1 MARKLN
7 KARFNDWVYDGITDY
22 THRTEVYYGG
32 AGSGKSYGA
41 TQKILL
47 KSLKYVRKVLVIRK
61 IQRTVKDSIWALI
74 LSHLHASGFYSACRV
89 NKSDYEIEL
98 PNGSVFLFK
107 GLDDPEK
114 IKSIDGITDIVIEE
128 ATELTE
134 DDFTQLNLRLRA
146 DAPYLQIYLMFNPI
160 SKKNWVYDYFF
171 TRKLPENIKVVK
183 TTYNDNKFLSEE
195 YKRELEQLKE
205 RNPAYYR
212 IYALGEFATLDKL
225 VFPVYQTKIV
235 SEDDV
240 QGLKRWIGLDFGYIN
255 DPSAI
260 VWGYIDPAHK
270 RIYVTGE
277 YVKRGMKNNEI
288 ADTIISLGL
297 HKDKSYAD
305 CAERKSIDEIRDK
318 GVNIE
323 PTEKGKDSVI
333 HGIQWVQQH
342 ELIVDERCFK
352 VIEELENYT
361 WKKDKKTGEYVNEP
375 VDTFNHTIDAI
386 RYGLNKYIKGAKT
399 PTVIKK
405 PRGL

>member
-1 MARKLN
+1 MAKRLN
-7 KARFNDWVYDGITDY
+7 PAIFNDWVYESIADY
-22 THRTEVYYGG
+22 SKRIEVYYGG

-47 KSLKYVRKVLVIRK
+47 KALKYQRKVLVIRK
-61 IQRTVKDSIWALI
+61 IQRTIKDSIWALLI
-74 LSHLHASGFYSACRV
+74 SHLHASGFYDACRI

-98 PNGSVFLFK
+98 PNGSIFLFK

-146 DAPYLQIYLMFNPI
+146 LVDDLQIYLMFNPI

-171 TRKLPENIKVVK
+171 VRALPLNVKVIK
-183 TTYNDNKFLSEE
+183 TTYRDNKFLSDD
-195 YKRELEQLKE
+195 YRTELERLKD

-212 IYALGEFATLDKL
+212 IYCLGEFATLDKL
-225 VFPVYQTKIV
+225 VFPVYTTKIV
-235 SEDDV
+235 SEETV
-240 QGLKRWIGLDFGYIN
+240 AGLKRWIGLDFGYIN

-260 VWGYIDPAHK
+260 VWGFIDPVQK

-288 ADTIISLGL
+288 AETMADLGL
-297 HKDKSYAD
+297 HKDKSYGD

-333 HGIQWVQQH
+333 HGIQWIQQY

-352 VIEELENYT
+352 VIEELDNYT
-361 WKKDKKTGEYVNEP
+361 WKKDKKTGEYINEP

-386 RYGLNKYIKGAKT
+386 RYGLNKYIKGTKT
-399 PTVIKK
+399 PKVCVK
-405 PRGL
+405 PVGL